1 MIINIVSLL
10 YFVIAGLFALLL
22 AWRVIKAKSLLE
34 AISLAIVFVPIV
46 LRSAQNKIM
55 RITAGRS
62 TI

>member
-22 AWRVIKAKSLLE
+22 AWCVIKAKSLLE

-46 LRSAQNKIM
+46 LRALKIK
-55 RITAGRS
+55 
-62 TI
+62 

>member
-22 AWRVIKAKSLLE
+22 ACRLIKAKSLLE

-46 LRSAQNKIM
+46 LRALKIK
-55 RITAGRS
+55 
-62 TI
+62 